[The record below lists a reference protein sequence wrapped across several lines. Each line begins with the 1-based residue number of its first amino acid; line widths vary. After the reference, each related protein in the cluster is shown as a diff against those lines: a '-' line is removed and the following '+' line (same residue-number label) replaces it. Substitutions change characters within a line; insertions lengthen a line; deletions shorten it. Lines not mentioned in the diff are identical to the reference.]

1 MPGRSPRVPNSFAQ
15 PPSVSE
21 ENFRAHNSR
30 TPELRTPNPDLLNPS
45 PLLPIYE
52 LRQRILDSLRAFPRL
67 ILQAPTGSGKSTQV
81 PQILLDAGFAGSGQI
96 IILQPRR
103 LATRMLAARVAW
115 ERKVDLGQEVGYQ
128 IRLDNVSGPN
138 TRIRFVTEGVLLRQM
153 VGDPDLEGVSVL
165 IFDEFHERHLYSD
178 IALARALEIQ
188 QSNRP
193 DLKIV
198 VMSATLD
205 SALLESYLRPCNLL
219 VSEGRTF
226 PVEIEYLN
234 RDVIDEPPWELAADA
249 LAQADN
255 DGGDVLI
262 FMPGAYEIA
271 RTIEETKRSGFD
283 GVVLPLHGDLSP
295 RAQDAAVA
303 TYEARKVVVSTN
315 VAETSLTI
323 DGVTLVIDAGLAKIP
338 KYDPHRGIN
347 TLITEKIS
355 RASADQRAGR
365 AGRTAPG
372 HCIRLWSE
380 QDHLG
385 RRAQDL
391 PEIKRLDLAE
401 VLLNL
406 KASGVADFESF
417 RWIEPPDPKSLQ
429 RAIELLEDLGAL
441 ERSKSKVT
449 PIGSRMLSFPVHPR
463 YARMLLIADQL
474 ECVPTVALIAALT
487 QERHLLK
494 RNENQQMEHD
504 RELLLGREAESD
516 FFLLIR
522 AWLYAQEHG
531 PDKSRRLG
539 VRYAVAQ
546 QVAQIFEQFV
556 EIARSEGLNITK
568 RVDDF
573 DAEAL
578 AKCMLV
584 GFSDHLAKRID
595 SGTLRCDLVHRRHGV
610 LARESVV
617 QKSSLFVAGEIREI
631 QGRDDELIVLL
642 SQVTSVREEWL
653 RELFPNDFR
662 ETDLVFFDSATRR
675 VQSRRDVIF
684 RDLIL
689 QSARIETPPPEKAS
703 EILAKEVIE
712 GRCPL
717 ANWTHEVDQWVA
729 RVNCLANWLPELSL
743 PVIDQEARFYLI
755 QQICQDALSYKEIKD
770 RPVWPVVRAWLSNA
784 QQAQLDRFAPERFE
798 LSNGRR
804 YKLQYAEGRSPVLA
818 ARIQDLYGVE
828 GSLHICDGRVPIVIH
843 ILAPSHRPIQITQDL
858 SSFWKEAYPRIK
870 QELRRKYPKHEWR

>member
-1 MPGRSPRVPNSFAQ
+1 M
-15 PPSVSE
+15 
-21 ENFRAHNSR
+21 
-30 TPELRTPNPDLLNPS
+30 
-45 PLLPIYE
+45 
-52 LRQRILDSLRAFPRL
+52 
-67 ILQAPTGSGKSTQV
+67 LQAPTGSGKSTQV
-81 PQILLDAGFAGSGQI
+81 PQILLDAGLAGDGQI

-103 LATRMLAARVAW
+103 LPTRMLAARVAQ
-115 ERKVDLGQEVGYQ
+115 ERNVDLGKEVGYQ
-128 IRLDNVSGPN
+128 IRLDNVSDSS

-153 VGDPDLEGVSVL
+153 VGDPGLKGVSVL
-165 IFDEFHERHLYSD
+165 IFDEFHERHLYGD
-178 IALARALEIQ
+178 IALARAIDIQ
-188 QSNRP
+188 RSIRP

-198 VMSATLD
+198 LMSATLD
-205 SALLESYLRPCNLL
+205 TALLESYLKPCNVLT
-219 VSEGRTF
+219 SEGRTF
-226 PVEIEYLN
+226 PVDIDYLK
-234 RDVIDEPPWELAADA
+234 REVIDEPAWELAVDA
-249 LAQADN
+249 LAQAGD

-271 RTIEETKRSGFD
+271 RTIEEIKRSGFD

-303 TYEARKVVVSTN
+303 TYDQRKVVVSTN

-323 DGVTLVIDAGLAKIP
+323 DGVTLVIDAGLAKIA

-372 HCIRLWSE
+372 RCIRLWSE
-380 QDHLG
+380 RDHLG

-406 KASGVADFESF
+406 KASGVVDLESF
-417 RWIEPPDPKSLQ
+417 HWIEPPDPKSLR

-441 ERSKSKVT
+441 ERSSSKIT
-449 PIGSRMLSFPVHPR
+449 PIGLRMLSFPVHPR

-474 ECVPTVALIAALT
+474 GCVATVALIAALT

-494 RNENQQMEHD
+494 RSENSQMEHD
-504 RELLLGREAESD
+504 RELLLGKEAESD
-516 FFLLIR
+516 FFILIR
-522 AWLYAQEHG
+522 AWLYAQQHG

-539 VRYAVAQ
+539 IRYAVAQ
-546 QVAQIFEQFV
+546 QVAQLFEQFL
-556 EIARSEGLNITK
+556 EIAKAEGLTETK
-568 RVDDF
+568 RVDEY

-578 AKCMLV
+578 GKCMLV

-617 QKSSLFVAGEIREI
+617 QKSPLLVAGEIREI

-642 SQVTSVREEWL
+642 SQVTGVREEWL

-662 ETDLVFFDSATRR
+662 DASPVFFDSATRR
-675 VQSRRDVIF
+675 VQARRDLIF

-689 QSARIETPPPEKAS
+689 QSSKIETPSPEQAA
-703 EILAKEVIE
+703 EILAREVVD

-717 ANWTHEVDQWVA
+717 VNWTHEVNQWIA
-729 RVNCLANWLPELSL
+729 RVNCLSEWFPELQL
-743 PVIDQEARFYLI
+743 PVIDQGARFYLI
-755 QQICQDALSYKEIKD
+755 QQICHGALSYKEIKE
-770 RPVWPVVRAWLSNA
+770 RPVWSIVRAWLSKT
-784 QQAQLDRFAPERFE
+784 QQENLDRFAPERIE
-798 LSNGRR
+798 LPNGRR
-804 YKLQYAEGRSPVLA
+804 NKLAYAEGQPPVLA

-828 GSLHICDGRVPIVIH
+828 GSLSIGNGRVPIVVH
-843 ILAPSHRPIQITQDL
+843 VLAPNHRPIQITQDL
-858 SSFWKEAYPRIK
+858 STFWKEAYPKIK

>member
-1 MPGRSPRVPNSFAQ
+1 V
-15 PPSVSE
+15 
-21 ENFRAHNSR
+21 
-30 TPELRTPNPDLLNPS
+30 
-45 PLLPIYE
+45 
-52 LRQRILDSLRAFPRL
+52 
-67 ILQAPTGSGKSTQV
+67 LQAPTGSGKSTQV
-81 PQILLDAGFAGSGQI
+81 PQILLDAGLAGDGQI

-103 LATRMLAARVAW
+103 LPTRMLAARVAQ
-115 ERKVDLGQEVGYQ
+115 ERNVDLGKEVGYQ
-128 IRLDNVSGPN
+128 IRLDNVSDSS

-153 VGDPDLEGVSVL
+153 VGDPGLKGVSVL
-165 IFDEFHERHLYSD
+165 IFDEFHERHLYGD
-178 IALARALEIQ
+178 IALARAIDIQ
-188 QSNRP
+188 RSIRP

-198 VMSATLD
+198 LMSATLD
-205 SALLESYLRPCNLL
+205 TALLESYLKPCNVLT
-219 VSEGRTF
+219 SEGRTF
-226 PVEIEYLN
+226 PVDIDYLK
-234 RDVIDEPPWELAADA
+234 REVIDEPAWELAADA
-249 LAQADN
+249 LAQDGD

-271 RTIEETKRSGFD
+271 RTIEEIKRSGFD

-303 TYEARKVVVSTN
+303 TYDQRKVVVSTN

-323 DGVTLVIDAGLAKIP
+323 DGVTLVIDAGLAKIA

-372 HCIRLWSE
+372 RCIRLWSE
-380 QDHLG
+380 RDHLG

-406 KASGVADFESF
+406 KASGVVDLESF
-417 RWIEPPDPKSLQ
+417 HWIEPPDPKSLR

-441 ERSKSKVT
+441 ERSSSKIT
-449 PIGSRMLSFPVHPR
+449 PIGLRMLSFPVHPR

-474 ECVPTVALIAALT
+474 GCVATVALIAALT

-494 RNENQQMEHD
+494 RSENSQMEHD
-504 RELLLGREAESD
+504 RELLLGKEAESD
-516 FFLLIR
+516 FFILIR
-522 AWLYAQEHG
+522 AWLYAQQHG

-539 VRYAVAQ
+539 IRYAVAQ
-546 QVAQIFEQFV
+546 QVAQLFEQFL
-556 EIARSEGLNITK
+556 EIAKAEGLTETK
-568 RVDDF
+568 RVDEY

-578 AKCMLV
+578 GKCMLV

-617 QKSSLFVAGEIREI
+617 QKSPLLVAGEIREI

-642 SQVTSVREEWL
+642 SQVTGVREEWL

-662 ETDLVFFDSATRR
+662 DASPVFFDSATRR
-675 VQSRRDVIF
+675 VQARRDLIF

-689 QSARIETPPPEKAS
+689 QSSKIETPSPEQAA
-703 EILAKEVIE
+703 EILAREVVD

-717 ANWTHEVDQWVA
+717 VNWTHEVNQWIA
-729 RVNCLANWLPELSL
+729 RVNCLSEWFPELQL
-743 PVIDQEARFYLI
+743 PVIDQGARFYLI
-755 QQICQDALSYKEIKD
+755 QQICHGALSYKEIKE
-770 RPVWPVVRAWLSNA
+770 RPVWSIVRAWLSKT
-784 QQAQLDRFAPERFE
+784 QQENLDRFAPERIE
-798 LSNGRR
+798 LPNGRR
-804 YKLQYAEGRSPVLA
+804 NKLAYAEGQPPVLA

-828 GSLHICDGRVPIVIH
+828 GSLSIGNGRVPIVVH
-843 ILAPSHRPIQITQDL
+843 VLAPNHRPIQITQDL
-858 SSFWKEAYPRIK
+858 STFWKEAYPKIK

>member
-1 MPGRSPRVPNSFAQ
+1 V
-15 PPSVSE
+15 
-21 ENFRAHNSR
+21 
-30 TPELRTPNPDLLNPS
+30 
-45 PLLPIYE
+45 
-52 LRQRILDSLRAFPRL
+52 
-67 ILQAPTGSGKSTQV
+67 LQAPTGSGKSTQV
-81 PQILLDAGFAGSGQI
+81 PQILLDAGLAGNGQI

-103 LATRMLAARVAW
+103 LPTRMLAARVAQ
-115 ERKVDLGQEVGYQ
+115 ERNVDLGKEVGYQ
-128 IRLDNVSGPN
+128 IRLDNVSDSS

-153 VGDPDLEGVSVL
+153 VGDPGLKGVSVL
-165 IFDEFHERHLYSD
+165 IFDEFHERHLYGD
-178 IALARALEIQ
+178 IALARAIDIQ
-188 QSNRP
+188 RSIRP

-198 VMSATLD
+198 LMSATLD
-205 SALLESYLRPCNLL
+205 TALLESYLKPCNVLT
-219 VSEGRTF
+219 SEGRTF
-226 PVEIEYLN
+226 PVDIDYLK
-234 RDVIDEPPWELAADA
+234 REVIDEPAWELAADA
-249 LAQADN
+249 LAQAGD

-271 RTIEETKRSGFD
+271 RTIEEIKRSGFD

-303 TYEARKVVVSTN
+303 TYDQRKVVVSTN

-323 DGVTLVIDAGLAKIP
+323 DGVTLVIDAGLAKIA

-372 HCIRLWSE
+372 RCIRLWSE
-380 QDHLG
+380 RDHLGRRALG

-406 KASGVADFESF
+406 KASGVVDLESF
-417 RWIEPPDPKSLQ
+417 HWIEPPDPKSLR

-441 ERSKSKVT
+441 ERSSSKIT
-449 PIGSRMLSFPVHPR
+449 PIGLRMLSFPVHPR

-474 ECVPTVALIAALT
+474 GCVATVALIAALT

-494 RNENQQMEHD
+494 RSENSQMEHD
-504 RELLLGREAESD
+504 RELLLGKEAESD
-516 FFLLIR
+516 FFILIR
-522 AWLYAQEHG
+522 AWLYAQQHG

-539 VRYAVAQ
+539 IRYAVAQ
-546 QVAQIFEQFV
+546 QVAQLFEQFL
-556 EIARSEGLNITK
+556 EIAKAEGLTETK
-568 RVDDF
+568 RVDEY

-578 AKCMLV
+578 GKCMLV

-617 QKSSLFVAGEIREI
+617 QKSPLLVAGEIREI

-642 SQVTSVREEWL
+642 SQVTGVREEWL

-662 ETDLVFFDSATRR
+662 DASPVFFDSATRR
-675 VQSRRDVIF
+675 VQARRDLIF

-689 QSARIETPPPEKAS
+689 QSSKIETPSPEQAA
-703 EILAKEVIE
+703 EILAREVVE

-717 ANWTHEVDQWVA
+717 VNWTHEVNQWIA
-729 RVNCLANWLPELSL
+729 RVNCLSEWFPELQL
-743 PVIDQEARFYLI
+743 PVIDQGARFYLI
-755 QQICQDALSYKEIKD
+755 QQICHGALSYKEIKE
-770 RPVWPVVRAWLSNA
+770 RPVWSIVRAWLSKT
-784 QQAQLDRFAPERFE
+784 QQENLDRFAPERIE
-798 LSNGRR
+798 LPNGRR
-804 YKLQYAEGRSPVLA
+804 NKLAYAEGQPPVLA

-828 GSLHICDGRVPIVIH
+828 GSLSIGNGRVPIVVH
-843 ILAPSHRPIQITQDL
+843 VLAPNHRPIQITQDL
-858 SSFWKEAYPRIK
+858 STFWKEAYPKIK

>member
-1 MPGRSPRVPNSFAQ
+1 V
-15 PPSVSE
+15 
-21 ENFRAHNSR
+21 
-30 TPELRTPNPDLLNPS
+30 
-45 PLLPIYE
+45 
-52 LRQRILDSLRAFPRL
+52 
-67 ILQAPTGSGKSTQV
+67 LQAPTGSGKSTQV
-81 PQILLDAGFAGSGQI
+81 PQILLDAGLAGDGQI

-103 LATRMLAARVAW
+103 LPTRMLAARVAQ
-115 ERKVDLGQEVGYQ
+115 ERNVGLGKEVGYQ
-128 IRLDNVSGPN
+128 IRLDNVSDSS

-153 VGDPDLEGVSVL
+153 VGDPGLKGVSVL
-165 IFDEFHERHLYSD
+165 IFDEFHERHLYGD
-178 IALARALEIQ
+178 IALARAIDIQ
-188 QSNRP
+188 RSIRP

-198 VMSATLD
+198 LMSATLD
-205 SALLESYLRPCNLL
+205 TALLESYLKPCNVLT
-219 VSEGRTF
+219 SEGRTF
-226 PVEIEYLN
+226 PVDIGYLK
-234 RDVIDEPPWELAADA
+234 REVIDEPAWELAADA
-249 LAQADN
+249 LAQAGD

-271 RTIEETKRSGFD
+271 RTIEEIKRSGFD

-303 TYEARKVVVSTN
+303 AYDQRKVVVSTN

-323 DGVTLVIDAGLAKIP
+323 DGVTLVIDAGLAKIA

-372 HCIRLWSE
+372 RCIRLWSE
-380 QDHLG
+380 RDHLG

-406 KASGVADFESF
+406 KASGVVDLEFF
-417 RWIEPPDPKSLQ
+417 HWIEPPDPKSLR

-441 ERSKSKVT
+441 ERSSSKIT
-449 PIGSRMLSFPVHPR
+449 PIGLRMLSFPVHPR
-463 YARMLLIADQL
+463 YARMLLTADQL
-474 ECVPTVALIAALT
+474 GCVATVALIAALT

-494 RNENQQMEHD
+494 RSENSQMEHD
-504 RELLLGREAESD
+504 RELLLGKEAESD
-516 FFLLIR
+516 FFILIR
-522 AWLYAQEHG
+522 AWLYAQQHG

-539 VRYAVAQ
+539 IRYAVAQ
-546 QVAQIFEQFV
+546 QVAQLFEQFL
-556 EIARSEGLNITK
+556 EIAKAEGLTETK
-568 RVDDF
+568 RVDEY

-578 AKCMLV
+578 GKCMLV

-617 QKSSLFVAGEIREI
+617 QKSPLLVAGEIREI

-642 SQVTSVREEWL
+642 SQVTGVREEWL

-662 ETDLVFFDSATRR
+662 DASPVFFDSATRR
-675 VQSRRDVIF
+675 VQARRDLIF

-689 QSARIETPPPEKAS
+689 QSSKIETPPPEQAA
-703 EILAKEVIE
+703 EILAREVVE

-717 ANWTHEVDQWVA
+717 VNWTHEVNQWIA
-729 RVNCLANWLPELSL
+729 RVNCLSEWFPELQL
-743 PVIDQEARFYLI
+743 PVIDQGARFYLI
-755 QQICQDALSYKEIKD
+755 QQICHGALSYKEIKE
-770 RPVWPVVRAWLSNA
+770 RPVWSVVRAWLSKT
-784 QQAQLDRFAPERFE
+784 QQENLDRFAPERIE
-798 LSNGRR
+798 LLNGRR
-804 YKLQYAEGRSPVLA
+804 NKLAYAEGQPPVLA

-828 GSLHICDGRVPIVIH
+828 GSLSIGNGRVPIVVH
-843 ILAPSHRPIQITQDL
+843 VLAPNHRPIQITQDL
-858 SSFWKEAYPRIK
+858 STFWKEAYPKIK

>member
-1 MPGRSPRVPNSFAQ
+1 V
-15 PPSVSE
+15 
-21 ENFRAHNSR
+21 
-30 TPELRTPNPDLLNPS
+30 
-45 PLLPIYE
+45 
-52 LRQRILDSLRAFPRL
+52 
-67 ILQAPTGSGKSTQV
+67 LQAPTGSGKSTQV
-81 PQILLDAGFAGSGQI
+81 PQILLDAGLAGDGQI

-103 LATRMLAARVAW
+103 LPTRMLAARVAQ
-115 ERKVDLGQEVGYQ
+115 ERNVDLGKEVGYQ
-128 IRLDNVSGPN
+128 IRLDNVSDSS

-153 VGDPDLEGVSVL
+153 VRDPGLKGVSVL
-165 IFDEFHERHLYSD
+165 IFDEFHERHLYGD
-178 IALARALEIQ
+178 IALARAIDIQ
-188 QSNRP
+188 RSIRP

-198 VMSATLD
+198 LMSATLD
-205 SALLESYLRPCNLL
+205 TALLESYLKPCNVLT
-219 VSEGRTF
+219 SEGRTF
-226 PVEIEYLN
+226 PVDIDYLK
-234 RDVIDEPPWELAADA
+234 REVIDEPAWELAADA
-249 LAQADN
+249 LAQAGD

-271 RTIEETKRSGFD
+271 RTIEEIKRSGFD

-303 TYEARKVVVSTN
+303 TYDQRKVVVSTN

-323 DGVTLVIDAGLAKIP
+323 DGVTLVIDAGLAKIA

-372 HCIRLWSE
+372 RCIRLWSE
-380 QDHLG
+380 RDHLG

-406 KASGVADFESF
+406 KASGVVDLESF
-417 RWIEPPDPKSLQ
+417 HWIEPPDPKSLR

-441 ERSKSKVT
+441 ERSSSKIT
-449 PIGSRMLSFPVHPR
+449 PIGLRMLSFPVHPR

-474 ECVPTVALIAALT
+474 GCVATVALIAALT

-494 RNENQQMEHD
+494 RSENSQMEHD
-504 RELLLGREAESD
+504 RELLLGKEAESD
-516 FFLLIR
+516 FFILIR
-522 AWLYAQEHG
+522 AWLYAQQHG

-539 VRYAVAQ
+539 IRYAVAQ
-546 QVAQIFEQFV
+546 QVAQLFEQFL
-556 EIARSEGLNITK
+556 EIAKAEGLTETK
-568 RVDDF
+568 RVDEY

-578 AKCMLV
+578 GKCMLV

-617 QKSSLFVAGEIREI
+617 QKSPLLVAGEIREI

-642 SQVTSVREEWL
+642 SQVTGVREEWL

-662 ETDLVFFDSATRR
+662 DASPVFFDSATRR
-675 VQSRRDVIF
+675 VQARRDLIF

-689 QSARIETPPPEKAS
+689 QSSKIETPSSEQAA
-703 EILAKEVIE
+703 EILAREVVD

-717 ANWTHEVDQWVA
+717 VNWTHEVNQWIA
-729 RVNCLANWLPELSL
+729 RVNCLSEWFPELQL
-743 PVIDQEARFYLI
+743 PVIDQGARFYLI
-755 QQICQDALSYKEIKD
+755 QQICHGALSYKEIKE
-770 RPVWPVVRAWLSNA
+770 RPVWSIVRAWLSKT
-784 QQAQLDRFAPERFE
+784 QQENLDRFAPERIE
-798 LSNGRR
+798 LPNGRR
-804 YKLQYAEGRSPVLA
+804 NKLAYAEGQPPVLA

-828 GSLHICDGRVPIVIH
+828 GSLSIGNGRVPIVVH
-843 ILAPSHRPIQITQDL
+843 VLAPNHRPIQITQDL
-858 SSFWKEAYPRIK
+858 STFWKEAYPKIK

>member
-1 MPGRSPRVPNSFAQ
+1 
-15 PPSVSE
+15 
-21 ENFRAHNSR
+21 
-30 TPELRTPNPDLLNPS
+30 
-45 PLLPIYE
+45 
-52 LRQRILDSLRAFPRL
+52 
-67 ILQAPTGSGKSTQV
+67 
-81 PQILLDAGFAGSGQI
+81 
-96 IILQPRR
+96 
-103 LATRMLAARVAW
+103 MLAARVAQ
-115 ERKVDLGQEVGYQ
+115 ERNVDLGKEVGYQ
-128 IRLDNVSGPN
+128 IRLDNVSDSS

-153 VGDPDLEGVSVL
+153 VGDPGLKGVSVL
-165 IFDEFHERHLYSD
+165 IFDEFHERHLYGD
-178 IALARALEIQ
+178 IALARAIDIQ
-188 QSNRP
+188 RSIRP

-198 VMSATLD
+198 LMSATLD
-205 SALLESYLRPCNLL
+205 TALLESYLKPCNVLT
-219 VSEGRTF
+219 SEGRTF
-226 PVEIEYLN
+226 PVDIDYLK
-234 RDVIDEPPWELAADA
+234 REVIDEPAWELAADA
-249 LAQADN
+249 LAQAGD

-271 RTIEETKRSGFD
+271 RTIEEIKRSGFD

-303 TYEARKVVVSTN
+303 TYDQRKVVVSTN

-323 DGVTLVIDAGLAKIP
+323 DGVTLVIDAGLAKIA

-372 HCIRLWSE
+372 RCIRLWSE
-380 QDHLG
+380 RDHLG

-406 KASGVADFESF
+406 KASGVVDLESF
-417 RWIEPPDPKSLQ
+417 HWIEPPDPKSLR

-441 ERSKSKVT
+441 ERSSSKIT
-449 PIGSRMLSFPVHPR
+449 PIGLRMLSFPVHPR

-474 ECVPTVALIAALT
+474 GCVATVALIAALT

-494 RNENQQMEHD
+494 RSENSQMEHD
-504 RELLLGREAESD
+504 RELLLGKEAESD
-516 FFLLIR
+516 FFILIR
-522 AWLYAQEHG
+522 AWLYAQQHG

-539 VRYAVAQ
+539 IRYAVAQ
-546 QVAQIFEQFV
+546 QVAQLFEQFL
-556 EIARSEGLNITK
+556 EIAKAEGLTETK
-568 RVDDF
+568 RVDEY

-578 AKCMLV
+578 GKCMLV
-584 GFSDHLAKRID
+584 GFSDHLAKRIE

-617 QKSSLFVAGEIREI
+617 QKSPLLVAGEIREI

-642 SQVTSVREEWL
+642 SQVTGVREEWL

-662 ETDLVFFDSATRR
+662 DASPVFFDSATRR
-675 VQSRRDVIF
+675 VQARRDLIF

-689 QSARIETPPPEKAS
+689 QSSKIETPSPEQAA
-703 EILAKEVIE
+703 EILAREVVE

-717 ANWTHEVDQWVA
+717 VNWTHEVNQWIA
-729 RVNCLANWLPELSL
+729 RVNCLSEWFPELQL
-743 PVIDQEARFYLI
+743 PVIDQGARFYLI
-755 QQICQDALSYKEIKD
+755 QQICHGALSYKEIKE
-770 RPVWPVVRAWLSNA
+770 RPVWSIVRAWLSKT
-784 QQAQLDRFAPERFE
+784 QQENLDRFAPERIE
-798 LSNGRR
+798 LPNGRR
-804 YKLQYAEGRSPVLA
+804 NKLAYAEGQPPVLA

-828 GSLHICDGRVPIVIH
+828 GSLSIGNGRVPIVVH
-843 ILAPSHRPIQITQDL
+843 VLAPNHRPIQITQDL
-858 SSFWKEAYPRIK
+858 STFWKEAYPKIK

>member
-1 MPGRSPRVPNSFAQ
+1 M
-15 PPSVSE
+15 
-21 ENFRAHNSR
+21 
-30 TPELRTPNPDLLNPS
+30 
-45 PLLPIYE
+45 
-52 LRQRILDSLRAFPRL
+52 
-67 ILQAPTGSGKSTQV
+67 LQAPTGSGKSTQV
-81 PQILLDAGFAGSGQI
+81 PQILLDAGLAGNGQI

-103 LATRMLAARVAW
+103 LPTRMLAARVAQ
-115 ERKVDLGQEVGYQ
+115 ERNVDLGKEVGYQ
-128 IRLDNVSGPN
+128 IRLDNVSDSS

-153 VGDPDLEGVSVL
+153 VGDPGLKGVSVL
-165 IFDEFHERHLYSD
+165 IFDEFHERHLYGD
-178 IALARALEIQ
+178 IALARAIDIQ
-188 QSNRP
+188 RSIRP

-198 VMSATLD
+198 LMSATLD
-205 SALLESYLRPCNLL
+205 TALLESYLKPCNVLT
-219 VSEGRTF
+219 SEGRTF
-226 PVEIEYLN
+226 PVDIDYLK
-234 RDVIDEPPWELAADA
+234 REVIDEPAWELAADA
-249 LAQADN
+249 LAQAGD

-271 RTIEETKRSGFD
+271 RTIEEIKRSGFD

-303 TYEARKVVVSTN
+303 TYDQRKVVVSTN

-323 DGVTLVIDAGLAKIP
+323 DGVTLVIDAGLAKIA

-347 TLITEKIS
+347 TLITERIS

-372 HCIRLWSE
+372 RCIRLWSE
-380 QDHLG
+380 RDHLG

-406 KASGVADFESF
+406 KASGVVDLEFF
-417 RWIEPPDPKSLQ
+417 HWIEPPDPKSLR

-441 ERSKSKVT
+441 ERSSSKIT
-449 PIGSRMLSFPVHPR
+449 PIGLRMLSFPVHPR

-474 ECVPTVALIAALT
+474 GCVATVALIAALT

-494 RNENQQMEHD
+494 RSENSQMEHD
-504 RELLLGREAESD
+504 RELLLGKEAESD
-516 FFLLIR
+516 FFILIR
-522 AWLYAQEHG
+522 AWLYAQQHG

-539 VRYAVAQ
+539 IRYAVAQ
-546 QVAQIFEQFV
+546 QVAQLFEQFL
-556 EIARSEGLNITK
+556 EIAKAEGLTETK
-568 RVDDF
+568 RVDEY

-578 AKCMLV
+578 GKCMLV

-617 QKSSLFVAGEIREI
+617 QKSPLLVAGEIREI

-642 SQVTSVREEWL
+642 SQVTGAREEWL

-662 ETDLVFFDSATRR
+662 DASPVFFDSATRR
-675 VQSRRDVIF
+675 VQARRDLIF

-689 QSARIETPPPEKAS
+689 QSSKIETPSPEQAA
-703 EILAKEVIE
+703 EILAREVVE

-717 ANWTHEVDQWVA
+717 VNWTHEVNQWIA
-729 RVNCLANWLPELSL
+729 RVNCLSEWFPELQL
-743 PVIDQEARFYLI
+743 PVIDQGARFYLI
-755 QQICQDALSYKEIKD
+755 QQICHGALSYKEIKE
-770 RPVWPVVRAWLSNA
+770 RPVWSIVRAWLSKT
-784 QQAQLDRFAPERFE
+784 QQENLDRFAPERIE
-798 LSNGRR
+798 LPNGRR
-804 YKLQYAEGRSPVLA
+804 NKLAYAEGQPPVLA

-828 GSLHICDGRVPIVIH
+828 GSLSIGNGRVPIVVH
-843 ILAPSHRPIQITQDL
+843 VLAPNHRPIQITQDL
-858 SSFWKEAYPRIK
+858 STFWKGAYPKIK

>member
-1 MPGRSPRVPNSFAQ
+1 V
-15 PPSVSE
+15 
-21 ENFRAHNSR
+21 
-30 TPELRTPNPDLLNPS
+30 
-45 PLLPIYE
+45 
-52 LRQRILDSLRAFPRL
+52 
-67 ILQAPTGSGKSTQV
+67 LQAPTGSGKSTQV
-81 PQILLDAGFAGSGQI
+81 PQILLDAGLAGDGQI

-103 LATRMLAARVAW
+103 LPTRMLAARVAQ
-115 ERKVDLGQEVGYQ
+115 ERNVDLGKEVGYQ
-128 IRLDNVSGPN
+128 IRLDNVSDSS

-153 VGDPDLEGVSVL
+153 VGDPGLKGVSVL
-165 IFDEFHERHLYSD
+165 IFDEFHERHLYGD
-178 IALARALEIQ
+178 IALARAIDIQ
-188 QSNRP
+188 RSIRP

-198 VMSATLD
+198 LMSATLD
-205 SALLESYLRPCNLL
+205 TALLESYLKPCNVLT
-219 VSEGRTF
+219 SEGRTF
-226 PVEIEYLN
+226 PVDIDYLK
-234 RDVIDEPPWELAADA
+234 REVIDEPAWELAADA
-249 LAQADN
+249 LAQAGD

-271 RTIEETKRSGFD
+271 RTIEEIKRSGFD

-303 TYEARKVVVSTN
+303 TYDQRKVVVSTN

-323 DGVTLVIDAGLAKIP
+323 DGVTLVIDAGLAKIA

-372 HCIRLWSE
+372 RCIRLWSE
-380 QDHLG
+380 RDHLG

-406 KASGVADFESF
+406 KASGVVDLESF
-417 RWIEPPDPKSLQ
+417 HWIEPPDPKSLR

-441 ERSKSKVT
+441 ERSSSKIT
-449 PIGSRMLSFPVHPR
+449 PIGLRMLSFPVHPR

-474 ECVPTVALIAALT
+474 GCVATVALIAALT

-494 RNENQQMEHD
+494 RSENSQMEHD
-504 RELLLGREAESD
+504 RELLLGKETESD
-516 FFLLIR
+516 FFILIR
-522 AWLYAQEHG
+522 AWLYAQQHG

-539 VRYAVAQ
+539 IRYAVAQ
-546 QVAQIFEQFV
+546 QVAQLFEQFL
-556 EIARSEGLNITK
+556 EIAKAEGLTETK
-568 RVDDF
+568 RVDEY

-578 AKCMLV
+578 GKCMLV

-617 QKSSLFVAGEIREI
+617 QKSPLLVAGEIREI

-642 SQVTSVREEWL
+642 SQVTGMREEWL

-662 ETDLVFFDSATRR
+662 DASLVFFDSATRR
-675 VQSRRDVIF
+675 VQARRDLVF

-689 QSARIETPPPEKAS
+689 QSSKIETPSPEQAA
-703 EILAKEVIE
+703 EILAREVVD

-717 ANWTHEVDQWVA
+717 VNWTHEVNQWIA
-729 RVNCLANWLPELSL
+729 RVNCLSEWFPELQL
-743 PVIDQEARFYLI
+743 PVIDQGARFYLI
-755 QQICQDALSYKEIKD
+755 QQICHGALSYKEIKE
-770 RPVWPVVRAWLSNA
+770 RPVWSIVRAWLSKT
-784 QQAQLDRFAPERFE
+784 QQENLDRFAPERIE
-798 LSNGRR
+798 LPNGRR
-804 YKLQYAEGRSPVLA
+804 NKLAYAEGQPPVLA
-818 ARIQDLYGVE
+818 ARIQDLYGVD
-828 GSLHICDGRVPIVIH
+828 GSLSIGNGRVPIVVH
-843 ILAPSHRPIQITQDL
+843 VLAPNHRPIQITQDL
-858 SSFWKEAYPRIK
+858 STFWKEAYPKIK

>member
-1 MPGRSPRVPNSFAQ
+1 V
-15 PPSVSE
+15 
-21 ENFRAHNSR
+21 
-30 TPELRTPNPDLLNPS
+30 
-45 PLLPIYE
+45 
-52 LRQRILDSLRAFPRL
+52 
-67 ILQAPTGSGKSTQV
+67 LQAPTGSGKSTQV
-81 PQILLDAGFAGSGQI
+81 PQILLDAGLAGDGQI

-103 LATRMLAARVAW
+103 LPTRMLAARVAQ
-115 ERKVDLGQEVGYQ
+115 ERNVDLGKEVGYQ
-128 IRLDNVSGPN
+128 IRLDNVSDSS

-153 VGDPDLEGVSVL
+153 VGDPGLKGVSVL
-165 IFDEFHERHLYSD
+165 IFDEFHERHLYGD
-178 IALARALEIQ
+178 IALARAIDIQ
-188 QSNRP
+188 RSIRP

-198 VMSATLD
+198 LMSATLD
-205 SALLESYLRPCNLL
+205 TALLESYLKPCNVLT
-219 VSEGRTF
+219 SEGRTF
-226 PVEIEYLN
+226 PVDIDYLK
-234 RDVIDEPPWELAADA
+234 REVIDEPAWELAADA
-249 LAQADN
+249 LAQAGD

-271 RTIEETKRSGFD
+271 RTIEEIKRSGFD

-303 TYEARKVVVSTN
+303 TYDQRKVVVSTN

-323 DGVTLVIDAGLAKIP
+323 DGVTLVIDAGLAKIA

-372 HCIRLWSE
+372 RCIRLWSE
-380 QDHLG
+380 RDHLG

-406 KASGVADFESF
+406 KASGVVDLESF
-417 RWIEPPDPKSLQ
+417 HWIEPPDPKSLR

-441 ERSKSKVT
+441 ERSSSKIT
-449 PIGSRMLSFPVHPR
+449 PIGLRMLSFPVHPR

-474 ECVPTVALIAALT
+474 GCVATVALIAALT

-494 RNENQQMEHD
+494 RSENSQMEHD
-504 RELLLGREAESD
+504 RELLLGKEAESD
-516 FFLLIR
+516 FFILIR
-522 AWLYAQEHG
+522 AWLYAQQHG

-539 VRYAVAQ
+539 IRYAVAQ
-546 QVAQIFEQFV
+546 QVAQLFEQFL
-556 EIARSEGLNITK
+556 EIAKAEGLTETK
-568 RVDDF
+568 RVDEY

-578 AKCMLV
+578 GKCMLV

-617 QKSSLFVAGEIREI
+617 QKSPLLVAGEIREI

-642 SQVTSVREEWL
+642 SQVTGVREEWL

-662 ETDLVFFDSATRR
+662 DASPVFFDSATRR
-675 VQSRRDVIF
+675 VQARRDLIF

-689 QSARIETPPPEKAS
+689 QSSKIETPSPEQAA
-703 EILAKEVIE
+703 EILAREVVE

-717 ANWTHEVDQWVA
+717 VNWTHEVNQWIA
-729 RVNCLANWLPELSL
+729 RVNCLSEWFPELQL
-743 PVIDQEARFYLI
+743 PVIDQGARFYLI
-755 QQICQDALSYKEIKD
+755 QQICHGALSYKEIKE
-770 RPVWPVVRAWLSNA
+770 RPVWSIVRAWLSKT
-784 QQAQLDRFAPERFE
+784 QQENLDRFAPERIE
-798 LSNGRR
+798 LPNGRR
-804 YKLQYAEGRSPVLA
+804 NKLAYAEGQPPVLA
-818 ARIQDLYGVE
+818 ARIQDLYGVD
-828 GSLHICDGRVPIVIH
+828 GSLSIGNGRVPIVVH
-843 ILAPSHRPIQITQDL
+843 VLAPNHRPIQITQDL
-858 SSFWKEAYPRIK
+858 STFWKEAYPKIK

>member
-1 MPGRSPRVPNSFAQ
+1 M
-15 PPSVSE
+15 
-21 ENFRAHNSR
+21 
-30 TPELRTPNPDLLNPS
+30 
-45 PLLPIYE
+45 
-52 LRQRILDSLRAFPRL
+52 
-67 ILQAPTGSGKSTQV
+67 LQAPTGSGKSTQV
-81 PQILLDAGFAGSGQI
+81 PQILLDAGLAGDGQI

-103 LATRMLAARVAW
+103 LPTRMLAARVAQ
-115 ERKVDLGQEVGYQ
+115 ERNVDLGKEVGYQ
-128 IRLDNVSGPN
+128 IRLDNVSDSS

-153 VGDPDLEGVSVL
+153 VGDPGLKGVSVL
-165 IFDEFHERHLYSD
+165 IFDEFHERHLYGD
-178 IALARALEIQ
+178 IALARAIDIQ
-188 QSNRP
+188 RSIRP

-198 VMSATLD
+198 LMSATLD
-205 SALLESYLRPCNLL
+205 TALLESYLKPCNVLT
-219 VSEGRTF
+219 SEGRTF
-226 PVEIEYLN
+226 PVDIDYLK
-234 RDVIDEPPWELAADA
+234 REVIDEPAWELAADA
-249 LAQADN
+249 LAQAGD

-271 RTIEETKRSGFD
+271 RTIEEIKRSGFD

-303 TYEARKVVVSTN
+303 TYDQRKVVVSTN

-323 DGVTLVIDAGLAKIP
+323 DGVTLVIDAGLAKIA

-372 HCIRLWSE
+372 RCIRLWSE
-380 QDHLG
+380 RDHLG

-406 KASGVADFESF
+406 KASGVVDLESF
-417 RWIEPPDPKSLQ
+417 HWIEPPDPKSLR

-441 ERSKSKVT
+441 ERSSSKIT
-449 PIGSRMLSFPVHPR
+449 PIGLRMLSFPVHPR

-474 ECVPTVALIAALT
+474 GCVATVALIAALT

-494 RNENQQMEHD
+494 RSENSQMEHD
-504 RELLLGREAESD
+504 RELLLGKETESD
-516 FFLLIR
+516 FFILIR
-522 AWLYAQEHG
+522 AWLYAQQHG

-539 VRYAVAQ
+539 IRYAVAQ
-546 QVAQIFEQFV
+546 QVAQLFEQFL
-556 EIARSEGLNITK
+556 EIAKAEGLTETK
-568 RVDDF
+568 RVDEY

-578 AKCMLV
+578 GKCMLV

-617 QKSSLFVAGEIREI
+617 QKSPLLVAGEIREI

-642 SQVTSVREEWL
+642 SQVTGVREEWL

-662 ETDLVFFDSATRR
+662 DASPVFFDSATRR
-675 VQSRRDVIF
+675 VQARRDLIF

-689 QSARIETPPPEKAS
+689 QSSKIETPPPEQAA
-703 EILAKEVIE
+703 EILAREVVE

-717 ANWTHEVDQWVA
+717 VNWTHEVNQWIA
-729 RVNCLANWLPELSL
+729 RVNCLSEWFPELQL
-743 PVIDQEARFYLI
+743 PVIDQGARFYLI
-755 QQICQDALSYKEIKD
+755 QQICHGALSYKEIKE
-770 RPVWPVVRAWLSNA
+770 RPVWSIVRAWLSKT
-784 QQAQLDRFAPERFE
+784 QQENLDRFAPERIE
-798 LSNGRR
+798 LPNGRR
-804 YKLQYAEGRSPVLA
+804 NKLAYAEGQPPVLA

-828 GSLHICDGRVPIVIH
+828 GSLSIGNGRVPIVVH
-843 ILAPSHRPIQITQDL
+843 VLAPNHRPIQITQDL
-858 SSFWKEAYPRIK
+858 STFWKEAYPKIK

>member
-1 MPGRSPRVPNSFAQ
+1 M
-15 PPSVSE
+15 
-21 ENFRAHNSR
+21 
-30 TPELRTPNPDLLNPS
+30 
-45 PLLPIYE
+45 
-52 LRQRILDSLRAFPRL
+52 
-67 ILQAPTGSGKSTQV
+67 LQAPTGSGKSTQV
-81 PQILLDAGFAGSGQI
+81 PQILLDAGLAGNGQI

-103 LATRMLAARVAW
+103 LPTRMLAARVAQ
-115 ERKVDLGQEVGYQ
+115 ERNVDLGKEVGYQ
-128 IRLDNVSGPN
+128 IRLDNVSDSS

-153 VGDPDLEGVSVL
+153 VGDPGLKGVSVL
-165 IFDEFHERHLYSD
+165 IFDEFHERHLYGD
-178 IALARALEIQ
+178 IALARAIDIQ
-188 QSNRP
+188 RSIRP

-198 VMSATLD
+198 LMSATLD
-205 SALLESYLRPCNLL
+205 TALLESYLKPCNVLT
-219 VSEGRTF
+219 SEGRTF
-226 PVEIEYLN
+226 PVDIDYLK
-234 RDVIDEPPWELAADA
+234 REVIDEPAWELAADA
-249 LAQADN
+249 LAQAGD

-271 RTIEETKRSGFD
+271 RTIEEIKRSGFD

-303 TYEARKVVVSTN
+303 TYDQRKVVVSTN

-323 DGVTLVIDAGLAKIP
+323 DGVTLVIDAGLAKIA

-347 TLITEKIS
+347 TLITERIS

-372 HCIRLWSE
+372 RCIRLWSE
-380 QDHLG
+380 RDHLG

-406 KASGVADFESF
+406 KASGVVDLEFF
-417 RWIEPPDPKSLQ
+417 HWIEPPDPKSLR

-441 ERSKSKVT
+441 ERSSSKIT
-449 PIGSRMLSFPVHPR
+449 PIGLRMLSFPVHPR

-474 ECVPTVALIAALT
+474 GCVATVALIAALT

-494 RNENQQMEHD
+494 RSENSQMEHD
-504 RELLLGREAESD
+504 RELLLGKEAESD
-516 FFLLIR
+516 FFILIR
-522 AWLYAQEHG
+522 AWLYAQQHG

-539 VRYAVAQ
+539 IRYAVAQ
-546 QVAQIFEQFV
+546 QVAQLFEQFL
-556 EIARSEGLNITK
+556 EIAKAEGLTETK
-568 RVDDF
+568 RVDEY

-578 AKCMLV
+578 GKCMLV

-617 QKSSLFVAGEIREI
+617 QKSPLLVAGEIREI

-642 SQVTSVREEWL
+642 SQVTGAREEWL

-662 ETDLVFFDSATRR
+662 DASPVFFDSATRR
-675 VQSRRDVIF
+675 VQARRDLIF

-689 QSARIETPPPEKAS
+689 QSSKIETPSPEQAA
-703 EILAKEVIE
+703 EILAREVVE

-717 ANWTHEVDQWVA
+717 VNWTHEVNQWIA
-729 RVNCLANWLPELSL
+729 RVNCLSEWFPELQL
-743 PVIDQEARFYLI
+743 PVIDQGARFYLI
-755 QQICQDALSYKEIKD
+755 QQICHGALSYKEIKE
-770 RPVWPVVRAWLSNA
+770 RPVWSIVRAWLSKT
-784 QQAQLDRFAPERFE
+784 QQENLDRFAPERIE
-798 LSNGRR
+798 LPNGRR
-804 YKLQYAEGRSPVLA
+804 NKLAYAEGQPPVLA

-828 GSLHICDGRVPIVIH
+828 GSLSIGNGRVPIVVH
-843 ILAPSHRPIQITQDL
+843 VLAPNHRPIQITQDL
-858 SSFWKEAYPRIK
+858 STFWKEAYPKIK